1 MKLTHMV
8 YTVHGYIVIISAAV
22 LLIHREIPIH
32 AYNGY
37 EGPWIENLFISRF
50 VDKPLSYFGGLIPIF
65 VQFVDIHILDRFN
78 KTNEKVPKYNQVVKS
93 LASLLRTDCIYVA
106 VSQDDQG
113 LTQRLHQYR
122 PNILG

>member
-1 MKLTHMV
+1 M
-8 YTVHGYIVIISAAV
+8 I
-22 LLIHREIPIH
+22 LIRREIPIH
-32 AYNGY
+32 TYNGY
-37 EGPWIENLFISRF
+37 NGPWIENLFISRF

-78 KTNEKVPKYNQVVKS
+78 KTNAKVPKYNQMVES
-93 LASLLRTDCIYVA
+93 LVSILRKDCIYLA

-122 PNILG
+122 ANILG